1 MKLKQRVVVTS
12 TLLVI
17 CVFFLALRLLLL
29 TFENNQDISQQH
41 ATPSDH
47 HRMTSSKNHVTSSED
62 HVTSTINPKSI
73 VKSNKTLLIT
83 PGQLTTRPWDIWAR
97 WVNSEVLYPAGV
109 FYSSDMDMI
118 LRALSTYPIKSFD
131 VGYRG
136 TQLKAT
142 LHLIGNQKAVF
153 KPRR

>member
-12 TLLVI
+12 TLVLI
-17 CVFFLALRLLLL
+17 CVLFLVLRLLLL
-29 TFENNQDISQQH
+29 TFENNQDISPQH
-41 ATPSDH
+41 TTPSEH
-47 HRMTSSKNHVTSSED
+47 HMTSSKNHVILSEN
-62 HVTSTINPKSI
+62 HVTSTINPKTI
-73 VKSNKTLLIT
+73 VKSNKILPIT
-83 PGQLTTRPWDIWAR
+83 PGQLTTRPWEIWAK
-97 WVNSEVLYPAGV
+97 WVNSDVLYPSSV

-118 LRALSTYPIKSFD
+118 LRALSSYPIKSFD

-142 LHLIGNQKAVF
+142 LLLAGNQKAVF

>member
-12 TLLVI
+12 TLLLI
-17 CVFFLALRLLLL
+17 CVLFLALRILLL
-29 TFENNQDISQQH
+29 TFENNQDISPQH
-41 ATPSDH
+41 TTPSDH
-47 HRMTSSKNHVTSSED
+47 HMTSSKD
-62 HVTSTINPKSI
+62 HVISTINPKSI
-73 VKSNKTLLIT
+73 LKSNKTLPIT
-83 PGQLTTRPWDIWAR
+83 PGQLTTRPWEIWAK
-97 WVNSEVLYPAGV
+97 WVNSEVLYPNDV

-118 LRALSTYPIKSFD
+118 LRALSNYPIKSFD

-142 LHLIGNQKAVF
+142 LHLTGNQKAVF